1 MKCPYCETEMERGV
15 IQSPQE
21 LSWKKKR
28 KIIARAKFYED
39 SIVLSK
45 LSLMKGSAI
54 ISHLCRTCER
64 IVIDYKEGVCDMN
77 IKSNNGA
84 QE

>member
-1 MKCPYCETEMERGV
+1 MKCPYCEAEMEQGV
-15 IQSPQE
+15 IQSSQE

-28 KIIARAKFYED
+28 KIIARAKFYDE

-64 IVIDYKEGVCDMN
+64 IVIDYKEGTCDMN
-77 IKSNNGA
+77 IKPKSGS

>member
-1 MKCPYCETEMERGV
+1 MKCPYCEAEMEQGV

-21 LSWKKKR
+21 LSWKKNK
-28 KIIARAKFYED
+28 KLIARAKFYED

-45 LSLMKGSAI
+45 ISFLKGSAI
-54 ISHLCRTCER
+54 ISHLCRACER
-64 IVIDYKEGVCDMN
+64 IVIDYKSGICDMN
-77 IKSNNGA
+77 IKPKNGS